1 MFSKLW
7 CSISNKP
14 YIPSTTMLSFWS
26 IVGES
31 SVQHIQA
38 EKNRNNHVKKEK
50 RVFSLS
56 TAGIEMNSLGVVIF
70 CLCWVARF
78 DLTRGA
84 LSGPWTKRV
93 VKKSETS
100 QKDVFLLQVF
110 PHTKKEH
117 RRCWIVRNS
126 FSFFQ
131 SQFSLS
137 LSAFFLSGVRA
148 NVSNE
153 KLPALSILPYT
164 ILGPNPHRQHTHT
177 HTRLH
182 YDSCL

>member
-1 MFSKLW
+1 
-7 CSISNKP
+7 
-14 YIPSTTMLSFWS
+14 MLKR
-26 IVGES
+26 
-31 SVQHIQA
+31 
-38 EKNRNNHVKKEK
+38 KNEA
-50 RVFSLS
+50 FLS
-56 TAGIEMNSLGVVIF
+56 TAGKEMNSLGVVIF

-100 QKDVFLLQVF
+100 ERTFSFYKCSLTKKKNTGLFEIVFL
-110 PHTKKEH
+110 
-117 RRCWIVRNS
+117 
-126 FSFFQ
+126 FFF

-177 HTRLH
+177 LDYTMTRACSLFV
-182 YDSCL
+182 DRL